1 MKREQG
7 FTLIELIVVIAIIG
21 VLAAVAV
28 PAFINVVDDAHE
40 ANMDAVEGAM
50 RSAVTMWASDQLMTN
65 GTYAYPPTATVT
77 IGNMV
82 ETGVINGWTSGAG
95 TWTYDATSGTLIYA
109 AVTVGGVITGYAI
122 TKTYSN

>member
-40 ANMDAVEGAM
+40 ANMDAVEGVM
-50 RSAVTMWASDQLMTN
+50 RSAVTMWASDNLMTL
-65 GTYAYPPTATVT
+65 GTYAYPPAATVT
-77 IGNMV
+77 IANMT
-82 ETGVINGWTSGAG
+82 ESGIGPDWSDAGGV
-95 TWTYDATSGTLIYA
+95 WTYAPGTVGTLTYTSPA
-109 AVTVGGVITGYAI
+109 GGAS
-122 TKTYSN
+122 YSIVKAY

>member
-40 ANMDAVEGAM
+40 ANMDAVEGTM
-50 RSAVTMWASDQLMTN
+50 RSAVTMWASDNLMTN
-65 GTYAYPPTATVT
+65 GNFLYPATTVVTIAAMTETGMINEWSDTGTGVWTYAP
-77 IGNMV
+77 
-82 ETGVINGWTSGAG
+82 
-95 TWTYDATSGTLIYA
+95 TSGTLTY
-109 AVTVGGVITGYAI
+109 VQTDGGESYTLAKVY
-122 TKTYSN
+122 

>member
-40 ANMDAVEGAM
+40 ANMDAVEGTM
-50 RSAVTMWASDQLMTN
+50 RSAVTMWASDNLMNN
-65 GTYAYPPTATVT
+65 GTFLYPTAAQVT
-77 IGNMV
+77 IAAMT
-82 ETGVINGWTSGAG
+82 ETGVINDWSDDGAG
-95 TWTYDATSGTLIYA
+95 VWTYASGIVGTL
-109 AVTVGGVITGYAI
+109 
-122 TKTYSN
+122 TYVQVNAGESYTLAKAY

>member
-50 RSAVTMWASDQLMTN
+50 KSAVVMWASDNLMTT
-65 GTYAYPPTATVT
+65 GTYAYPAESLVT
-77 IGNMV
+77 IANMV
-82 ETGVINGWTSGAG
+82 EGGAISDDWTSVTAG
-95 TWTYDATSGTLIYA
+95 TWVYAPGTVGTLVYEQTGSGT
-109 AVTVGGVITGYAI
+109 GYKI
-122 TKTYSN
+122 TKTY